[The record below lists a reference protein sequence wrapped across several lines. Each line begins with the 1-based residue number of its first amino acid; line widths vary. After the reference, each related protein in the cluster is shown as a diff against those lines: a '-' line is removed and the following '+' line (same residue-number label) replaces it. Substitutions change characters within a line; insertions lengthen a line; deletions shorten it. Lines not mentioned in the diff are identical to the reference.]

1 MDKLLLLPVFA
12 HLLLV
17 GLIANALGR
26 ARVRAAKAGA
36 VKLANIAIDSS
47 SWPDD
52 VRKIANAYAN
62 QFEQPLLF
70 LAAVAFILI
79 FGLADLVSL
88 ALASLYMATRYAHA
102 YVHTGSNEVML
113 RFWLFLLSNAFL
125 VLLWLWFGLRLVIS
139 P

>member
-12 HLLLV
+12 HRLLV
-17 GLIANALGR
+17 GLLANALGR
-26 ARVRAAKAGA
+26 ARVRAVKAGA

-52 VRKIANAYAN
+52 VRKIANAYTN

-102 YVHTGSNEVML
+102 YVHTGRNEVML
-113 RFWLFLLSNAFL
+113 RFRLFLLSNAFL

>member
-12 HLLLV
+12 HVLLV
-17 GLIANALGR
+17 SLIANALGR
-26 ARVRAAKAGA
+26 ARVRVAKSGA

-47 SWPDD
+47 GWPDN
-52 VRKIANAYAN
+52 VRKLANAYQN

-70 LAAVAFILI
+70 LAVIAFILI
-79 FGLADLVSL
+79 FGLADIVSL
-88 ALASLYMATRYAHA
+88 VLASLYMAARYAHA
-102 YVHTGSNEVML
+102 YVHTGSNKVMP
-113 RFWLFLLSNAFL
+113 RFRMFLLSNAFL